1 MRLFFTRD
9 VPALAAGHCPRI
21 FDSWSCFDSAPPDTV
36 QLSPCPEFPALKFA
50 TQRFAYK
57 VNSKYLAS
65 VGVWHCELTLTYNTI
80 VVLQYCDAEGGW
92 WVHPDSNRTW
102 SNYTSCIDWEDLN
115 FRVLVNSVSVAGLVI
130 SILFLAVSIV
140 IFKLGPGLQYSA
152 LTDTT
157 CKRMFAKISQSRRG
171 PLQVESAY

>member
-1 MRLFFTRD
+1 MFTRD
-9 VPALAAGHCPRI
+9 VPALAPGHCPRI

-57 VNSKYLAS
+57 VDKI
-65 VGVWHCELTLTYNTI
+65 VQKDEEI
-80 VVLQYCDAEGGW
+80 KVVLQYCDAEGGW

-115 FRVLVNSVSVAGLVI
+115 FRVLVNSVSVAGLIV
-130 SILFLAVSIV
+130 SILFLAVSIA

-152 LTDTT
+152 LT
-157 CKRMFAKISQSRRG
+157 CKRMFAKISQSRRR
-171 PLQVESAY
+171 PLLVESAYQHFHI

>member
-57 VNSKYLAS
+57 VKQISSKCWN
-65 VGVWHCELTLTYNTI
+65 VTLWIDFDNTL

-157 CKRMFAKISQSRRG
+157 CKQMFAKISQTQRR
-171 PLQVESAY
+171 PLQVKSAY